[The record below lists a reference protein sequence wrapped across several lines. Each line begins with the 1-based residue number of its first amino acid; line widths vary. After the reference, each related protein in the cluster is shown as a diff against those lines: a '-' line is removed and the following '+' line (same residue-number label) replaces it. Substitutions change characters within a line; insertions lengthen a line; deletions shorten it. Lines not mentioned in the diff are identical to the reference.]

1 MLTSNK
7 LNTAIIWLF
16 TTLLFAPLSF
26 GQQRF
31 VEGEV
36 LVKFKTGVQTAQI
49 QATLTNAGLEQRHF
63 IAQIGV
69 YHCNITNQQSV
80 QAAVQACRESQDVE
94 YAEPNYIYA
103 IPEAASPP
111 RAVPNDPR
119 FDDLWGLQNSNDA
132 DIDADEAWD
141 IQKGSKSI
149 IVAIIDTGVD
159 YDHEDLSDNMWRNPG
174 ETGDGKENN
183 GIDDDNNGYV
193 DDSRGWNFERDTQ
206 DPTDV
211 HGHGSH
217 VAGTVGAVG
226 NNGKGVVGVNWQV
239 TLMPLRF
246 IGADGFG
253 EGDDAIR
260 AILYAAD
267 NGANIMSNSWGGD
280 PFSQAM
286 EDAIR
291 YARDKN
297 VVFVAAAGNDDRDND
312 QFFQYPSNYQV
323 DNVIAVAASNASD
336 GLAGFTNTGRQ
347 MVDLSAP
354 GVNILSTF
362 ANGGYQFLDGTSMAT
377 PHVSGVAA
385 LIMAQFPGIT
395 YRQTMIRI
403 FGGVDRKSSHSG
415 FMVTGGRLNA
425 RNALSTNPLIGFV
438 TDWLD
443 TLFVEGP
450 YLIDAEAVD
459 DGQITSMTLTYSIA
473 GGEQQIVTMQNTGT
487 DRYRASIP
495 GQPQETNLAY
505 FVEAQDTDGNITRS
519 RVYTFKIAERRG
531 GGGCGCAGASS
542 VSSARASG
550 FELMFYLTLLIG
562 LVWLSGRKKRG

>member
-1 MLTSNK
+1 MNSNK
-7 LNTAIIWLF
+7 FNIVIFCFF
-16 TTLLFAPLSF
+16 TTLLIAPFSF

-31 VEGEV
+31 AQGEV
-36 LVKFKTGVQTAQI
+36 LVKFRSSFQTTQI
-49 QATLTNAGLEQRHF
+49 QSALTNAGLAQSHF
-63 IAQIGV
+63 ISQIGV
-69 YHCNITNQQSV
+69 YHCTITNQQSV
-80 QAAVQACRESQDVE
+80 QTAVQSCRESQDVE

-103 IPEAASPP
+103 IPEAASAP
-111 RAVPNDPR
+111 RVVPNDPR

-132 DIDADEAWD
+132 DIDAVEAWD
-141 IQKGSKSI
+141 IQTGSKNI

-159 YDHEDLSDNMWRNPG
+159 YNHEDLSDNMWRNPG

-193 DDSRGWNFERDTQ
+193 DDSRGWNFERDTN
-206 DPTDV
+206 DPTDA

-217 VAGTVGAVG
+217 VAGTVGAIG
-226 NNGKGVVGVNWQV
+226 NNGKGVVGVNWHV

-253 EGDDAIR
+253 DGDDAIR

-291 YARDKN
+291 YARDRN

-312 QFFQYPSNYQV
+312 QFFHYPSNYQV
-323 DNVIAVAASNASD
+323 ENVIAVAASNASD
-336 GLAGFTNTGRQ
+336 GLASFTNTGRR

-362 ANGGYQFLDGTSMAT
+362 GNGGYQFLDGTSMAT

-385 LIMAQFPGIT
+385 LIMAQFPDLT
-395 YRQTMIRI
+395 YRQTIIRV

-425 RNALSTNPLIGFV
+425 MNSLSTNPLIGFV

-459 DGQITSMTLTYSIA
+459 DGQITSMTMTYSID
-473 GGEQQIVTMQNTGT
+473 GGEQQIVTMQNSGT
-487 DRYRASIP
+487 DKYRASIP
-495 GQPQETNLAY
+495 GQPQDSNIAY
-505 FVEAQDTDGNITRS
+505 FVEAQDNDENVARS
-519 RVYTFKIAERRG
+519 RVYTFTIAERSG
-531 GGGCGCAGASS
+531 GGGCGCGSARS

-550 FELMFYLTLLIG
+550 FELVIYLTLLIG
-562 LVWLSGRKKRG
+562 LVWLSGRKRR